1 MFCVSARAKYALVVD
16 IYSYISRI
24 GCIAKPIA
32 NPIATL
38 WGLWER
44 LITRTTKL
52 VSSEFSGA
60 VLGTAYIS
68 RPTSIASTTT
78 SVPHPA
84 RSTTNAKGH
93 NILVLILMPHW
104 CRSVLWRAGDRG
116 TLGRQ
121 GGTAPQV

>member
-24 GCIAKPIA
+24 GCIANPIA

-60 VLGTAYIS
+60 VFGTAYIS
-68 RPTSIASTTT
+68 RPTSIAFNYNVSST
-78 SVPHPA
+78 SGKEYNQCQRP
-84 RSTTNAKGH
+84 
-93 NILVLILMPHW
+93 
-104 CRSVLWRAGDRG
+104 
-116 TLGRQ
+116 
-121 GGTAPQV
+121 